1 MINAISKLFQMLCTC
16 VVLAVIATAALFT
29 FVEPPPSSAPTA
41 GTIQWDDDATTS
53 DKAVAIPLLAM
64 SSWEVRTLG
73 PISFAKGDV
82 PFTDKDLN
90 LVGVAGRWYVASK

>member
-1 MINAISKLFQMLCTC
+1 MINAISKLFQMLCTII
-16 VVLAVIATAALFT
+16 VLAVIATAVLFT

-41 GTIQWDDDATTS
+41 GTIEWEETATTS

-73 PISFAKGDV
+73 PISIAKGDV
-82 PFTDKDLN
+82 PFTDEDLSF
-90 LVGVAGRWYVASK
+90 VGVAGRWYVASK